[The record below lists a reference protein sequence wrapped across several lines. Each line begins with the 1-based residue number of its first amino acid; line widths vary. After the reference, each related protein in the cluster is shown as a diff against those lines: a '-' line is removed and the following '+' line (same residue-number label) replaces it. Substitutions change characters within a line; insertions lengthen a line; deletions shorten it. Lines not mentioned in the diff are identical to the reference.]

1 MPIRIFLTMISFMLL
16 VSSCHFKTRQEALQL
31 NNTIVAVNDSLYFM
45 GREFGSL
52 INESYQ
58 SKDFSRIRS
67 FRTGFEKFLD
77 SSKKSMMELKDVG
90 GSEPLR
96 NCEIELLKIE
106 QQMIRQDFVP
116 FEQLSPASTGSEISY
131 LFDNVQKDAKEETRQ
146 MKEFKRLQEE
156 YALKNGFTL
165 RGNIK

>member
-1 MPIRIFLTMISFMLL
+1 
-16 VSSCHFKTRQEALQL
+16 
-31 NNTIVAVNDSLYFM
+31 
-45 GREFGSL
+45 
-52 INESYQ
+52 
-58 SKDFSRIRS
+58 
-67 FRTGFEKFLD
+67 
-77 SSKKSMMELKDVG
+77 MELKDVG